1 LRRAGLP
8 PRPHRSPAARFVRGK
23 VRTPLNA
30 PERLPPDTAA
40 TWRQQVRRALLPA
53 ALACLGLSGCASL
66 WDDITSRD
74 FEVRSFWEKPD
85 PLVVLRDSTDGDK
98 RAKAF
103 RALREPAQY
112 GGTPQ
117 MQDQVV
123 TILCTAVQTERTAW
137 SRQAAISALRTF
149 KDPRATDGLVQA
161 YYKASDFPP
170 ETANIIRCQA
180 LAGLGEAAGDSP
192 AVEILARVYTEQ
204 PGDKDLDVPAPKSP
218 AQVVE
223 RRLAKARRGALDLLV
238 KVVKEPP
245 VEGPE
250 QDKTQK
256 MQERIAAA
264 RALGH
269 FKQYDATET
278 LVAVL
283 KTEKDPSLR
292 AGAHESLQ
300 LVTGKR
306 FPEDGQVWDDFIRN
320 ARDKNG
326 IYGDPSFTDRIK
338 DIVTV
343 GWWW

>member
-1 LRRAGLP
+1 M
-8 PRPHRSPAARFVRGK
+8 RGK

-30 PERLPPDTAA
+30 PEPLSPPTAIA
-40 TWRQQVRRALLPA
+40 RWCRRARRALLPG
-53 ALACLGLSGCASL
+53 ALACLGLSGCASF

-74 FEVRSFWEKPD
+74 FEVRSFWAKPN
-85 PLVVLRDSTDGDK
+85 PLVVLSESTDGDK

-112 GGTPQ
+112 GGSA
-117 MQDQVV
+117 QDQERVV
-123 TILCTAVQTERTAW
+123 AILCTAVQTERTAW
-137 SRQAAISALRTF
+137 SRQAAIASLRTF
-149 KDPRATDGLVQA
+149 KDPRAADALIQA
-161 YYKASDFPP
+161 YYKAAAFAP

-180 LAGLGEAAGDSP
+180 LAALGETGGP
-192 AVEILARVYTEQ
+192 VAVEELVRVYADA
-204 PGDKDLDVPAPKSP
+204 PGEVPAPDK
-218 AQVVE
+218 AQRVRE
-223 RRLAKARRGALDLLV
+223 RAAAAQQHALDHLV
-238 KVVKEPP
+238 KVLKEPP

-264 RALGH
+264 RALGK
-269 FKQYDATET
+269 FKQYPATEA

-306 FPEDGQVWDDFIRN
+306 FPEDGQVWDDFVRN
-320 ARDKNG
+320 ARDKNALYEG
-326 IYGDPSFTDRIK
+326 PSLTDQIK
-338 DIVTV
+338 DVLTV
-343 GWWW
+343 SWWWW